1 MFYYTRALHVHLI
14 LKIFAFFSQR
24 MLGSNSPMNK
34 SSMLH
39 GLQVKGIQDKQTL
52 KRNKR
57 RFNLWDNT
65 LVKKL
70 NIELIRTCS
79 WGKKKPIHDM
89 SKNKV
94 KQTQTRVEK
103 SSWRRVKIRMLHSPT
118 SHHPLAMPL
127 PTQGGYWQTAT
138 VTCLGLES
146 HPEGKKHT
154 Q

>member
-14 LKIFAFFSQR
+14 LKIFAFFFRR

-52 KRNKR
+52 KRNNR

-70 NIELIRTCS
+70 NIELIHTCS

-89 SKNKV
+89 SKNKM

-118 SHHPLAMPL
+118 SHHPLAMLSPL
-127 PTQGGYWQTAT
+127 RVGTSKLPQ
-138 VTCLGLES
+138 
-146 HPEGKKHT
+146 
-154 Q
+154 